1 MDRGC
6 EFTEWV
12 CVCVCVWRRAGKR
25 VYKRAQDLRILILA
39 EEKMKQSESQT
50 DLTVYLSPS
59 YGFLQSTDDS
69 L

>member
-1 MDRGC
+1 M
-6 EFTEWV
+6 
-12 CVCVCVWRRAGKR
+12 CVWRRAGKR